1 VTRLRR
7 VQIPVDYRHN
17 GRVRFEVSRVLDAIE
32 RRLSID
38 PVVASAVV
46 DLTEIMHLGDLDGGR
61 PANLL
66 RLGLIVDA
74 LGQRLGDSAASIFA
88 VAERGLISDTELTSN
103 ERMVI
108 RRWSDDG
115 LIEVL
120 PAGAQ
125 VQTRM
130 REISALTGLAM
141 ITRIGGAPNSYAPVP
156 AAGGISLAA
165 HAGAGAP
172 PVRTTNAI
180 LTRQWHCPEPD
191 CASFGPVRSA
201 GQPPPTLRGGA
212 PSCPRHGT
220 RLVDGGPRPL
230 VRPIAARV
238 DGLVRERFTVGG
250 PRPLIVGRAP
260 EDRSGIALGPYLDEA
275 AVRWISRNHIRL
287 ELRGD
292 DLIAT
297 DQSTNG
303 TTILHRPAPGAP
315 VQTISLTSGQS
326 RSIGEWDIIRLHQTV
341 EIARADRLP
350 DRAQSASPDSVM
362 ADAPTMAIRMP
373 TDIGTL

>member
-1 VTRLRR
+1 
-7 VQIPVDYRHN
+7 
-17 GRVRFEVSRVLDAIE
+17 VRFEVSRVLDAIE

-46 DLTEIMHLGDLDGGR
+46 DLTEVMHLGDLDGGR

-74 LGQRLGDSAASIFA
+74 LGQRLGDSAASIYA

-108 RRWSDDG
+108 RRWLDDG

-120 PAGAQ
+120 PVGTP
-125 VQTRM
+125 VQARL

-156 AAGGISLAA
+156 AAGGITLAP
-165 HAGAGAP
+165 HAGAGAMP
-172 PVRTTNAI
+172 ARPTNPV
-180 LTRQWHCPEPD
+180 LTRQWRCTDPE
-191 CASFGPVRSA
+191 CGSFGASRVA
-201 GQPPPTLRGGA
+201 GQPPPSLRGGA
-212 PSCPRHGT
+212 PTCPRHGT

-230 VRPIAARV
+230 LRPIAARV
-238 DGLVRERFTVGG
+238 DGLVRERFTVGQ
-250 PRPLIVGRAP
+250 RPLIVGRAP
-260 EDRSGIALGPYLDEA
+260 EDRTGIALGPYLDEA
-275 AVRWISRNHIRL
+275 AVRWISRNHMRL

-292 DLIAT
+292 ELVAT
-297 DQSTNG
+297 DSSTNG
-303 TTILHRPAPGAP
+303 TTILVRSAPGAP
-315 VQTISLTSGQS
+315 PQTVSLTSGQS
-326 RSIGEWDIIRLHQTV
+326 RAIGEWDVIRLHQTV

-350 DRAQSASPDSVM
+350 DRAPAASPDSVM
-362 ADAPTMAIRMP
+362 ADAPTMAMRLP
-373 TDIGTL
+373 TDIGML